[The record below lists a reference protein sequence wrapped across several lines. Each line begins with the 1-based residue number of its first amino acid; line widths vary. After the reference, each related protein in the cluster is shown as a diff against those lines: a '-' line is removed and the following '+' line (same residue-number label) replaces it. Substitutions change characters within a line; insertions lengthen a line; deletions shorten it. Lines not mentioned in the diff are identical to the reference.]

1 MRALTADYDV
11 TTYAWKFNLPA
22 CMRLWPFYFWVVSTG
37 DTGLGLGRVNL
48 VCVATE
54 RSLLTTSTLLFFC
67 LLGFNSYSILKHGIT
82 WKNKI
87 HSVRGQTSLERS
99 AFSLPPRMI
108 GFLCQEKLL
117 AGLWHTLSHQQISAR
132 RNSKHGCCKHP
143 ALHYKFSIKR
153 VTSRTKKNHL
163 ARR

>member
-54 RSLLTTSTLLFFC
+54 RSLLTTSTLLQQV
-67 LLGFNSYSILKHGIT
+67 
-82 WKNKI
+82 KNK
-87 HSVRGQTSLERS
+87 HLLLLLLLYTEHRDVPTRGT
-99 AFSLPPRMI
+99 
-108 GFLCQEKLL
+108 GKLD
-117 AGLWHTLSHQQISAR
+117 
-132 RNSKHGCCKHP
+132 
-143 ALHYKFSIKR
+143 ALHVGGGVADSPPTA
-153 VTSRTKKNHL
+153 VTRTTMKPNIPSYN
-163 ARR
+163 R

>member
-54 RSLLTTSTLLFFC
+54 RSLLTTSTLLQQVLYKH
-67 LLGFNSYSILKHGIT
+67 LLLQS
-82 WKNKI
+82 
-87 HSVRGQTSLERS
+87 GQ
-99 AFSLPPRMI
+99 AA
-108 GFLCQEKLL
+108 L
-117 AGLWHTLSHQQISAR
+117 AMMGGDQ
-132 RNSKHGCCKHP
+132 
-143 ALHYKFSIKR
+143 F
-153 VTSRTKKNHL
+153 
-163 ARR
+163 

>member
-54 RSLLTTSTLLFFC
+54 RSLLTTSTLLQQV
-67 LLGFNSYSILKHGIT
+67 
-82 WKNKI
+82 KNK
-87 HSVRGQTSLERS
+87 HLLPLSTNLNFDAFTAKVAAVAVRLENCRPLDR
-99 AFSLPPRMI
+99 A
-108 GFLCQEKLL
+108 LL
-117 AGLWHTLSHQQISAR
+117 
-132 RNSKHGCCKHP
+132 
-143 ALHYKFSIKR
+143 
-153 VTSRTKKNHL
+153 
-163 ARR
+163 

>member
-54 RSLLTTSTLLFFC
+54 RSLLTTSTLLQQV
-67 LLGFNSYSILKHGIT
+67 
-82 WKNKI
+82 KNK
-87 HSVRGQTSLERS
+87 H
-99 AFSLPPRMI
+99 
-108 GFLCQEKLL
+108 FL
-117 AGLWHTLSHQQISAR
+117 HTLCCAFFANYIEEKQPDHSASYQLLVP
-132 RNSKHGCCKHP
+132 NNG
-143 ALHYKFSIKR
+143 LL
-153 VTSRTKKNHL
+153 V
-163 ARR
+163 